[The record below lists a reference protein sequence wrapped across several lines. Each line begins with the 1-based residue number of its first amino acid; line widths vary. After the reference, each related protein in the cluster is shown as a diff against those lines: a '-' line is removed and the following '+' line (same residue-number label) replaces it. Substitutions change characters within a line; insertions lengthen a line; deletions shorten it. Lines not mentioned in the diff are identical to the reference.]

1 MKILY
6 NYIEGYNKSSFRKMK
21 LKMPNWLWKIIY
33 RKSKIAGKNVFFD
46 TNCYRGL
53 ARHYDKAKLE
63 KLMKKIRTKEK
74 RRRIN
79 TGLSYL
85 VASEMFAHL
94 GDPTAYNSYQECKL
108 GLYAALQHIANEPN
122 KMLPGPDSELHQF
135 IFGTL
140 PHNEAIRQR
149 SLIDSILL
157 LGNHSFDDTII
168 QNNSVHYQRTKQ
180 YLQQVKDSW
189 LDSFTNYFIMKHE
202 PGFQGG
208 WQIFAQD
215 PARRTVLLN
224 EINKAEAS
232 GGIYREFSVGV
243 CLYIING
250 FNIQNPLIDEVLL
263 QKVIE
268 RFKPIFQLQL
278 YIIKNICQGG
288 YNLQKRQNDI
298 TDYLIMTSFDPSS
311 TIFVSNESRHLVPNL
326 YSFGYNGKVFSLNQ
340 YLKILRIKDR
350 VPT

>member
-1 MKILY
+1 
-6 NYIEGYNKSSFRKMK
+6 MK
-21 LKMPNWLWKIIY
+21 LKMPNWLWRIIY
-33 RKSKIAGKNVFFD
+33 GKSKIAGKNVFFD

-53 ARHYDKAKLE
+53 ARHYGKPRIE
-63 KLMKKIRTKEK
+63 KLMKKIRVKEK
-74 RRRIN
+74 CKRIN
-79 TGLSYL
+79 VGLSYL

-94 GDPTAYNSYQECKL
+94 GDPPANNNYQECKF
-108 GLYAALQHIANEPN
+108 GLYAALQHIANEPT

-135 IFGTL
+135 IFGDL
-140 PHNEAIRQR
+140 PAAEAIRER
-149 SLIDSILL
+149 SLIDSILML
-157 LGNHSFDDTII
+157 DDLSFDDAII
-168 QNNSVHYQRTKQ
+168 QNNNVRFQQTKQ

-232 GGIYREFSVGV
+232 GGIYREFGVGV

-250 FNIQNPLIDEVLL
+250 FNIQNPLIDEGLL

-288 YNLQKRQNDI
+288 YNLQKRQNDV
-298 TDYLIMTSFDPSS
+298 TDYLIMTSFDPSN

-326 YSFGYNGKVFSLNQ
+326 HSFGYHGQVFSLNQ
-340 YLKILRIKDR
+340 YLEMLRIKDR
-350 VPT
+350 VPS